1 VLPDATRPPV
11 PPMFKMPPALVGAN
25 AGEPLGVVDVGLS
38 LSQQHRGAHVGDV
51 SNGLRPPKRVRK
63 IVGSRSIGTPKP
75 QPAPV
80 RHTSHGR
87 LAVAS
92 PCAPLDLTLI
102 KSQ

>member
-1 VLPDATRPPV
+1 VPV
-11 PPMFKMPPALVGAN
+11 PASHLVLSTLN
-25 AGEPLGVVDVGLS
+25 LS

-51 SNGLRPPKRVRK
+51 SNRVRPAKPVLK

-75 QPAPV
+75 QPPPY
-80 RHTSHGR
+80 RQTSHAR

-102 KSQ
+102 KSR